1 MLLYLHIP
9 FCDSKCHYCAF
20 NSYVT
25 GHEKK
30 HAYMDAVLTQLEHDL
45 RFYGVKPGGI
55 ETFFIG
61 GGTPS
66 TIPAPL
72 YAPLFSLLER
82 YLQKGAEITF
92 EANPNSATREWLEG
106 IKALGATRVS
116 FGVQSFDDAKLK
128 LLGRAHSAKEAL
140 RAVKEAAE
148 VGFEHISIDL
158 IYSTPFDDIPFLEKE
173 FAVIKTLP
181 VDHISLYSLTIE
193 AETKFSATPEVSRE
207 RDEVYTWLV
216 NACEAIGLSQYEVAN
231 FGRYRS
237 RHNMGYWEYHP
248 YLGIGAG
255 AVGRMGKE
263 RTYPHR
269 DIDAYIRDPLFKEKE
284 SLSPEDI
291 KTEKILLGL
300 RYAGGFELSLL
311 SATEQKRVKEL
322 EAEGK
327 VRIEKGRVL
336 NSNLFLADGIAL
348 YISD

>member
-30 HAYMDAVLTQLEHDL
+30 AAYMDALFTQLEHDL
-45 RFYGVKPGGI
+45 AFYRVSQGEI
-55 ETFFIG
+55 ETLFVG

-66 TIPAPL
+66 TIPASL
-72 YAPLFSLLER
+72 YQKVFDRLKD
-82 YLQKGAEITF
+82 YLKKNAEITF
-92 EANPNSATREWLEG
+92 EANPNSATKEWLEG
-106 IKALGATRVS
+106 IAALGANRVS

-128 LLGRAHSAKEAL
+128 LLGRAHNAADAL
-140 RAVKEAAE
+140 RAVRDAAE
-148 VGFEHISIDL
+148 AGFEHISIDL

-193 AETKFSATPEVSRE
+193 EETKFASTPEMSRE
-207 RDEVYTWLV
+207 RDEVYEYL
-216 NACEAIGLSQYEVAN
+216 AAQCEAIGLPQYEVAN

-237 RHNMGYWEYHP
+237 RHNTGYWEYKP

-255 AVGRMGKE
+255 AVGRVGNE

-269 DIDAYIRDPLFKEKE
+269 GIDTYIADPLFKEKE
-284 SLSPEDI
+284 VLSETDI

-300 RYAGGFELSLL
+300 RYKGGVDTSLL
-311 SATEQKRVKEL
+311 TGKEMDKVREL
-322 EAEGK
+322 EAGGK
-327 VRIEKGRVL
+327 LRIEESRVI
-336 NSNLFLADGIAL
+336 NPNLFLADEIAL
-348 YISD
+348 YLDA